1 MRKTT
6 QIREAVADDI
16 DALAAFTVYSWN
28 KTNIANTN
36 LPAVTVTINSGV
48 YENGV
53 QDCNAGLRIEI
64 KAESLT
70 KVEDVLDVHA
80 ELIEPLF
87 PVGHTLGGL
96 VEYML
101 PESFDYAF
109 DSDSSTG
116 TMGLNFNVKYE
127 V

>member
-1 MRKTT
+1 MRKT
-6 QIREAVADDI
+6 QEIREAVATDI
-16 DALAAFTVYSWN
+16 DALATFNVYSYA
-28 KTNIANTN
+28 KDNIADSD

-53 QDCNAGLRIEI
+53 QDCSVGLRIEI
-64 KAESLT
+64 KAKAT
-70 KVEDVLDVHA
+70 KVENVLDTHA
-80 ELIEPLF
+80 EAIEPLF
-87 PVGHTLGGL
+87 PIGHTLNDL

-101 PESFDYAF
+101 PESFDYAY

>member
-1 MRKTT
+1 MRKT
-6 QIREAVADDI
+6 QEIREAVAADI
-16 DALAAFTVYSWN
+16 DALATFNVYDYN
-28 KTNIANTN
+28 KVNIADED
-36 LPAVTVTINSGV
+36 LPAVTTTIAGGSYESGA
-48 YENGV
+48 E
-53 QDCNAGLRIEI
+53 DCTLNLRIEI
-64 KAESLT
+64 KAKGV
-70 KVEDVLDVHA
+70 KVENILDDYA

-87 PVGHTLGGL
+87 PVGHTLNGL